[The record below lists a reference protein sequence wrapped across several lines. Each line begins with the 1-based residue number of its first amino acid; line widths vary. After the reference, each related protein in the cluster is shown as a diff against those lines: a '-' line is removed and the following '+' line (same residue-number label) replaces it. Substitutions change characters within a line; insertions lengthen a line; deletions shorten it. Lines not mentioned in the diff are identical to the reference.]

1 MRENCIH
8 LALYKLT
15 SSRLHFLSYTGE
27 KKKKNLNPP
36 GKKRNWILTSR
47 TENVSHPEQHFRNM
61 WPVTSVSNYNYVMT
75 RGLCIFLRIK
85 FIFQRYNICVSL
97 LELLNCSTTQS
108 LINKIKIYWQSIIY
122 LSSTYFTSLIII

>member
-36 GKKRNWILTSR
+36 GKKKKLDFNFAHRKRVASR
-47 TENVSHPEQHFRNM
+47 TTLPEHVTRHFRFELQLRDDKGTLYFSPNQIYI
-61 WPVTSVSNYNYVMT
+61 PTLQH
-75 RGLCIFLRIK
+75 LCK
-85 FIFQRYNICVSL
+85 FIRII
-97 LELLNCSTTQS
+97 EL
-108 LINKIKIYWQSIIY
+108 
-122 LSSTYFTSLIII
+122 